1 MNLLLV
7 EEDEVSP
14 GSRVRL
20 SGRRAKHLLKVL
32 RVEPGRRLRA
42 GVVNGALGEAKV
54 ERIEGHEVVLRFDLH
69 EPPPSASAWLDLVL
83 AVPRPAVLHRVLQT
97 AATMGVGRLWLT
109 NAWRVEKSFFGS
121 PSLESEAI
129 ARHLR
134 LGAEQGG
141 TTRLPEVR
149 LERLLVPF
157 LEQLG
162 APPPGTCRVLAEPRC
177 GTQIED
183 HLAGLGAAAA
193 KTRYQLAIGPEGG
206 WIEREIETFGNAGF
220 TPVELGPW
228 VLRVETAVAAA
239 MAQIELLRRQAGG

>member
-7 EEDEVSP
+7 EEDELLL

-32 RVEPGRRLRA
+32 RVEPGRRLRV
-42 GVVNGALGEAKV
+42 GVVNGAVGEAEV
-54 ERIEGHEVVLRFDLH
+54 EQIEGHEVVLRLDLN
-69 EPPPSASAWLDLVL
+69 EPPPVASAGLDLIL
-83 AVPRPAVLHRVLQT
+83 ALPRPAVLHRVLQT
-97 AATMGVGRLWLT
+97 AATMGVGRLWLI

-121 PSLESEAI
+121 PALEPEAI

-141 TTRLPEVR
+141 TTRLPEMR

-157 LEQLG
+157 LKQLG
-162 APPPGTCRVLAEPRC
+162 EPPPGTRRGLAEPRC

-193 KTRYQLAIGPEGG
+193 KARYQLAIGPEGG
-206 WIEREIETFGNAGF
+206 WIEREIETFSSAGF

-239 MAQIELLRRQAGG
+239 VAQIELLRRVGRG